1 MSSSGRE
8 VILGIG
14 GGIAAYKSCDLLRKL
29 RDLGFL
35 VTVVP
40 TPASLNF
47 VGTTTWE
54 ALSGRPVL
62 TQVWQN
68 VASVAHIHL
77 ASRAD
82 FILIGPAT
90 ADLIARMAQ
99 GRADDLLTNIV
110 LASGA
115 PKLVVPAMHP
125 SMWLNPAT
133 IANVEIL
140 RRRGFIIME
149 PAVGRLTGSD
159 SGQGRFPETST
170 ILEEFQ
176 GIVGWNADLLGRRI
190 LVTAGGTREP
200 IDPIRYLGNRSSG
213 KQGYAVAQAAI
224 IRGARVHLIAANCD
238 LPDIEGV
245 EITRVETTAE
255 MATILD
261 ERFPE
266 CDALIMCAAI
276 ADAKPV
282 RQSLQKIKK
291 TELQSIELEANPDL
305 LAHLSAQRKPSQV
318 LVGFAAET
326 QSHVENAS
334 KKLLGKDLD
343 LLYVNDV
350 SGGAIFGSD
359 MTRGT
364 IITRDGGQFI
374 VSEATKD
381 TLANVLLDQV
391 NYRLCLVNV

>member
-14 GGIAAYKSCDLLRKL
+14 GGIAAYKSCDLLRRL

-62 TQVWQN
+62 TQVWQD
-68 VASVAHIHL
+68 VASVAHINL
-77 ASRAD
+77 ANNAD
-82 FILIGPAT
+82 YILIGPAT
-90 ADLIARMAQ
+90 ADLIARIAQ
-99 GRADDLLTNIV
+99 GRADDLLTNVI

-125 SMWLNPAT
+125 KMWLNPANV
-133 IANVEIL
+133 ANVEIL
-140 RRRGFIIME
+140 RSRGFIVME
-149 PAVGRLTGSD
+149 PEIGRLTGSD
-159 SGQGRFPETST
+159 IGQGRFPETST
-170 ILEEFQ
+170 IVKQFQ
-176 GIVGWNADLLGRRI
+176 EIVGWNADLLGRHI

-200 IDPIRYLGNRSSG
+200 IDPIRFIGNRSSG

-224 IRGARVHLIAANCD
+224 IRGAHVQMIAANCD

-245 EITRVETTAE
+245 EVTRVETTAE
-255 MATILD
+255 MALALD
-261 ERFPE
+261 QKFPD
-266 CDALIMCAAI
+266 CDALIMCAAV

-282 RQSLQKIKK
+282 HQSLQKIKK

-305 LAHLSAQRKPSQV
+305 LAHLSAKKKPSQV
-318 LVGFAAET
+318 LAGFAAET
-326 QSHVENAS
+326 QSHLENAS

-364 IITRDGGQFI
+364 IITRDGGTI
-374 VSEATKD
+374 VVSEATKE

-391 NYRLCLVNV
+391 NFRLCLANV